1 MMVNMGS
8 LPKTTKSGVGE
19 IDNDLCQP
27 STSMGPPS
35 PDCKRKTEVKKI
47 MESLRSKLQKM
58 TSTKLTDFLRDKF
71 ETLEK
76 DKKKIV
82 GVFGK
87 TGAGKSSLI
96 NTILGETKLLPSGN
110 QGACTSV
117 MIQVEANMTND
128 KYIAE
133 IEFITVQEWE
143 DELSSIF
150 MARTCELGDDEDM
163 DDSNDDEDEDIITAF
178 YGNVGRGKNLE
189 ELMDKR
195 CFSNIPEFRSAL
207 KKCFLCDT
215 AEELSENIC
224 CFTRSDTQNDE
235 PQYWPLVKCI
245 TVKVPN
251 SNDLL
256 EHVVLVDLPG
266 NGDCNKSRDEMWKK
280 SVGDCSAVWIVSDIS
295 RATSEKECW
304 EILNS
309 TVSLFGN
316 GGECQSLSFIC
327 TKTDVIQMNQK
338 DSHTRILTRNKTTKK
353 KVRDKFQKQKE
364 VKKHFSG
371 VKDFFKVFTVSS
383 KEYRM
388 RKHLEKEETEIPHLQ
403 EFLRNLNGHHTRTSD
418 YISGAYGILSLIQGA
433 KNSNM
438 TDSKELCQI
447 LEKKLKDNLK
457 SIGDSMDESWEV
469 FDRCLSQ
476 GVQQSEDSHEELI
489 NKRISPRGKK
499 HGGYHQLVKSL
510 CKHDGIYKPKRKKN
524 RGKKINLNES
534 LASCMR
540 SSIDEEFKYFFP
552 NDKWG
557 PIREQ
562 IENFTLEA
570 TSLIRDHPIWS
581 LHLRF
586 LETEERELKAELIC
600 ELRKK
605 KKEIYFTLTKSIM
618 DSMHSCYKRAS
629 LHTGKDSLKRMKDE
643 IHQHVNNVNIFRKA
657 KDDML
662 VRLTEL
668 KNFIVMQLQSKLE
681 RSIEISLKTSDSLF
695 LPDDV
700 TEDYNKI
707 KKLMDCSSTVPFTS
721 MLDPQPTTT
730 AFQSMSGN
738 GKKHVQITA
747 PIDPDPLNLQPAL
760 LDSESNDLR
769 GSECLVPTDAGT
781 ELNQLS
787 DVAFVKKN
795 RNALIQRV
803 KMVDAIADYL
813 LLHDMIQDEKYEKI
827 SKGSTNQEQMRI
839 LIGAVQAG
847 GRMSTSAF
855 CVALRKHELRLV
867 EDLDDVTEDYN
878 KIKKLMDCSSTVP
891 FTSMLDPQPTT
902 TAFQSMSGNGKK
914 HVQIT
919 APIDPDPL
927 NLQPAL
933 LDSESN
939 DLRGSECLVPTDAG
953 TELNQLSDVAFV
965 KKNRNALIQRVKM
978 VDAIADYLLLHDMI
992 QDEKYE
998 KISKGSTN
1006 QEQMRILIGAVQAG
1020 GRMSTSAFCVA
1031 LRKHELRLVEDLGKI
1046 KLLCSSLGRLENSDC
1061 NVRIVGLSFGTTKMQ
1076 IYPVCYFDKEQLLN
1090 GIHCIVCLQHRDG

>member
-1 MMVNMGS
+1 MASSSFVRDLLTNWGLSEYIKNFEDHKIDEVNLQLLKEKDICKLIPEIGPRAKFIEQLKKYKRQKSRNESKNIQEATSSSASFITAGKTSSGNCQHSTTMG
-8 LPKTTKSGVGE
+8 
-19 IDNDLCQP
+19 QP
-27 STSMGPPS
+27 SPEKRKSDGDDANKQTKKQKRSAASRKTEILEKRKSDGDDANKQTKKQKRS
-35 PDCKRKTEVKKI
+35 AASRKTEILDCKKKTEVKKI
-47 MESLRSKLQKM
+47 MESLSSKLEKL

-71 ETLEK
+71 KTLEK

-96 NTILGETKLLPSGN
+96 NTILGETKLLPSGS

-143 DELSSIF
+143 DELSSIV

-163 DDSNDDEDEDIITAF
+163 DDSNDDEDIITAF
-178 YGNVGRGKNLE
+178 YGNVGREKNLE

-207 KKCFLCDT
+207 KKKFHCDT
-215 AEELSENIC
+215 AEELSENIR
-224 CFTRSDTQNDE
+224 CFTRSDTQNDAFE

-280 SVGDCSAVWIVSDIS
+280 FVGDCSAVWIVSEIS

-304 EILNS
+304 EILDS

-316 GGECQSLSFIC
+316 GGECQSISFIC
-327 TKTDVIQMNQK
+327 TKTDVIEMNQK
-338 DSHTRILTRNKTTKK
+338 DAHTNILTRNKTTKK
-353 KVRDKFQKQKE
+353 IVRDKFQKRKE

-383 KEYRM
+383 KEYRK

-403 EFLRNLNGHHTRTSD
+403 EFLRNLNDHHTRTSD

-433 KNSNM
+433 KKSNM
-438 TDSKELCQI
+438 TDNKDLCES
-447 LEKKLKDNLK
+447 LEKKLNDNLK
-457 SIGDSMDESWEV
+457 SIGDSIEESWKV

-476 GVQQSEDSHEELI
+476 GVQQSEDSCEKLI
-489 NKRISPRGKK
+489 NNVISPRGKK
-499 HGGYHQLVKSL
+499 HGGYHKVVKSL
-510 CKHDGIYKPKRKKN
+510 CKHNGIYKPRKN
-524 RGKKINLNES
+524 RGKEINLNER

-557 PIREQ
+557 PIRKQ
-562 IENFTLEA
+562 IENFTLVA
-570 TSLIRDHPIWS
+570 TSLIRDHPRWS

-586 LETEERELKAELIC
+586 LKMEESELKAGLNY

-605 KKEIYFTLTKSIM
+605 KKEIYSTLTKSIM
-618 DSMHSCYKRAS
+618 QSMHSCYKRAS
-629 LHTGKDSLKRMKDE
+629 LHTGKDSLKKMKDE
-643 IHQHVNNVNIFRKA
+643 IHQHVNVDIFRKA
-657 KDDML
+657 KEDML
-662 VRLTEL
+662 VCLTEL
-668 KNFIVMQLQSKLE
+668 KNIIVMQLQSKLE
-681 RSIEISLKTSDSLF
+681 RSIEISLKTPDSLI
-695 LPDDV
+695 LPEDV

-707 KKLMDCSSTVPFTS
+707 KKLMDCSSTVTFTS
-721 MLDPQPTTT
+721 ILDTQPTT
-730 AFQSMSGN
+730 QSMSGN

-747 PIDPDPLNLQPAL
+747 PIDPDPLNLQPKPFNRK
-760 LDSESNDLR
+760 SNDLR
-769 GSECLVPTDAGT
+769 GSESLVPTDAGT
-781 ELNQLS
+781 EVNQLS

-795 RNALIQRV
+795 RNYLIQRV
-803 KMVDAIADYL
+803 KMGDAIADDL
-813 LLHDMIQDEKYEKI
+813 LRHDMIQDEMYEKI
-827 SKGSTNQEQMRI
+827 SKGSTTQEKMRI

-867 EDLDDVTEDYN
+867 EDLEE
-878 KIKKLMDCSSTVP
+878 SAS
-891 FTSMLDPQPTT
+891 
-902 TAFQSMSGNGKK
+902 
-914 HVQIT
+914 
-919 APIDPDPL
+919 PL
-927 NLQPAL
+927 
-933 LDSESN
+933 
-939 DLRGSECLVPTDAG
+939 
-953 TELNQLSDVAFV
+953 
-965 KKNRNALIQRVKM
+965 
-978 VDAIADYLLLHDMI
+978 
-992 QDEKYE
+992 
-998 KISKGSTN
+998 
-1006 QEQMRILIGAVQAG
+1006 
-1020 GRMSTSAFCVA
+1020 
-1031 LRKHELRLVEDLGKI
+1031 
-1046 KLLCSSLGRLENSDC
+1046 
-1061 NVRIVGLSFGTTKMQ
+1061 
-1076 IYPVCYFDKEQLLN
+1076 
-1090 GIHCIVCLQHRDG
+1090 

>member
-1 MMVNMGS
+1 MASSSFVRDLLTNWGLSECIKNFEDHRIDEESLRLLENEDICELIPEIGLKKKFIKKLKEYKGQKPSNKDKKIQEATLSSASCITACKTSSGNAEKCCQKAIVTPIRSHKKAKRMMENIGS
-8 LPKTTKSGVGE
+8 LPKTTNSGVGE
-19 IDNDLCQP
+19 IDYDLCQP

-35 PDCKRKTEVKKI
+35 PDKRKSDGDDANKQTKKQKRSAASRTTEIFDCKKKTEVKKI
-47 MESLRSKLQKM
+47 MESLRSKLEKM
-58 TSTKLTDFLRDKF
+58 TSTKLTNFLRDKF

-117 MIQVEANMTND
+117 MIQVEANMIND

-150 MARTCELGDDEDM
+150 MARSWELGDDEDM
-163 DDSNDDEDEDIITAF
+163 DDSNDDEDDEIITAF
-178 YGNVGRGKNLE
+178 YGNVGRGKTLE

-215 AEELSENIC
+215 AEELSENIR
-224 CFTRSDTQNDE
+224 CFTRSDTQNDAFE

-251 SNDLL
+251 SKDLL

-280 SVGDCSAVWIVSDIS
+280 FVGDCSAVWIVSDIS

-304 EILNS
+304 EILDS

-327 TKTDVIQMNQK
+327 TKTDVIEMNQK
-338 DSHTRILTRNKTTKK
+338 DAHTNILTRNKTTKK

-383 KEYRM
+383 KEYRK

-476 GVQQSEDSHEELI
+476 GVQQSEDSHEKLI
-489 NKRISPRGKK
+489 NKVISPRGKK
-499 HGGYHQLVKSL
+499 HGGYHKVVKSL

-524 RGKKINLNES
+524 RGKEINLNES

-570 TSLIRDHPIWS
+570 TSLIRDHPRWS

-586 LETEERELKAELIC
+586 LKMEERELKAELIC

-618 DSMHSCYKRAS
+618 DSMHSCYRRAS

-643 IHQHVNNVNIFRKA
+643 IHQHVKNVNIFRKA

-662 VRLTEL
+662 VRLTKL

-681 RSIEISLKTSDSLF
+681 RSIEISLKTPDSLIF
-695 LPDDV
+695 PDDV

-721 MLDPQPTTT
+721 ILDPQPTTT

-760 LDSESNDLR
+760 FDSESNDLR
-769 GSECLVPTDAGT
+769 GSECQVPTDAGT

-803 KMVDAIADYL
+803 KMVDAIADDL
-813 LLHDMIQDEKYEKI
+813 LLHDMIQDEMYEKI
-827 SKGSTNQEQMRI
+827 SKGSTTQEQMRI

-855 CVALRKHELRLV
+855 CVALRTYEPPLV
-867 EDLDDVTEDYN
+867 QDLE
-878 KIKKLMDCSSTVP
+878 SS
-891 FTSMLDPQPTT
+891 S
-902 TAFQSMSGNGKK
+902 
-914 HVQIT
+914 
-919 APIDPDPL
+919 
-927 NLQPAL
+927 
-933 LDSESN
+933 
-939 DLRGSECLVPTDAG
+939 CL
-953 TELNQLSDVAFV
+953 
-965 KKNRNALIQRVKM
+965 
-978 VDAIADYLLLHDMI
+978 
-992 QDEKYE
+992 
-998 KISKGSTN
+998 
-1006 QEQMRILIGAVQAG
+1006 
-1020 GRMSTSAFCVA
+1020 
-1031 LRKHELRLVEDLGKI
+1031 
-1046 KLLCSSLGRLENSDC
+1046 
-1061 NVRIVGLSFGTTKMQ
+1061 
-1076 IYPVCYFDKEQLLN
+1076 
-1090 GIHCIVCLQHRDG
+1090 